1 MKFAVYIHNCE
12 VTGTFTQSI
21 KMTVL
26 DFRRISLEF
35 SDNTVRDAQ
44 NVKKKK
50 KIVSNVLILLCEE
63 KNILLYILVFA
74 PYP

>member
-1 MKFAVYIHNCE
+1 M
-12 VTGTFTQSI
+12 TG
-21 KMTVL
+21 L

-50 KIVSNVLILLCEE
+50 KIASNVLILLCEE